1 MSLSRRELMA
11 GAGLAGISSLTLQRT
26 GQASPS
32 TPPAEVDVVVVGA
45 GLSGLVAARQLRKQG
60 LRVQILEARNRTG
73 GRMIR
78 QTTRREPLLI
88 WAANGA
94 VTPITALR
102 ACE

>member
-11 GAGLAGISSLTLQRT
+11 GAGLAGISSMALQRT
-26 GQASPS
+26 GQASQS

-73 GRMIR
+73 GRMIVR
-78 QTTRREPLLI
+78 PPVREPSSI

-94 VTPITALR
+94 VTPITDLKAW
-102 ACE
+102 